1 MKVEDILAAAKDTM
15 TVRRV
20 YAEPVERDGTI
31 VIAAAVV
38 SGGGGAGAGVKDG
51 EEGSGGGFGLNA
63 KPAGAYVIRDGRV
76 SWRPAV
82 DVNRLIAVAGA
93 VVITGMLVGAR
104 IATAAVRQG

>member
-1 MKVEDILAAAKDTM
+1 MFVLVSD
-15 TVRRV
+15 
-20 YAEPVERDGTI
+20 
-31 VIAAAVV
+31 AVV
-38 SGGGGAGAGVKDG
+38 EKIFASYGLPNGYLLG